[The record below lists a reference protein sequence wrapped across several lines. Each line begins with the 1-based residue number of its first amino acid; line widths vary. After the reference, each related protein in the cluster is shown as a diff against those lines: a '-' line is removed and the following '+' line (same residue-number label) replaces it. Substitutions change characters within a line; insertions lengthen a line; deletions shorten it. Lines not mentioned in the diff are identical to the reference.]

1 MSKFSAF
8 AWGPDTLDGVSPLPT
23 DEDPEALAERILARF
38 ESQGLGAISLRP
50 EVKAE
55 LVLEARPAVHALLF
69 GLGTDRAGDATSLEH
84 HESLAMVTLLG
95 RALAL
100 SGATPTPVL
109 RVVPALL
116 RAFRDEGAEPTQA
129 FEEAL
134 QAVCLEGFVRGREE
148 AVERRVR
155 RGHEQAIAPFALAD
169 GVVALRLVG
178 DLSPDAV
185 TALIEEL
192 GRALFRAEAR
202 ACVVDVNPLAA
213 PTARRARA
221 LLAAEEVCRTLGV
234 RCVYSGLDA
243 RWRAELAG
251 VDLSALTLAG
261 NFAEATA
268 LALAAAGSRIA
279 PTSRLPTALRGLLR

>member
-1 MSKFSAF
+1 M
-8 AWGPDTLDGVSPLPT
+8 SPLPN

-38 ESQGLGAISLRP
+38 CDEGLSSISLRP
-50 EVKAE
+50 EVKTE
-55 LVLEARPAVHALLF
+55 LALEARPAVHALLF
-69 GLGTDRAGDATSLEH
+69 GLGTDRAGDASSLEH

-116 RAFRDEGAEPTQA
+116 SAFRAEGAEPTDA
-129 FEEAL
+129 LEAAL

-155 RGHEQAIAPFALAD
+155 RGHEQAIAPFILAD

-178 DLSPDAV
+178 DLSADALV
-185 TALIEEL
+185 AMIEEL
-192 GRALFRAEAR
+192 GRALFRADAR
-202 ACVVDVNPLAA
+202 ACVVDVNPLSA
-213 PTARRARA
+213 PTPRRARA
-221 LLAAEEVCRTLGV
+221 LLSAHEVALTLGV
-234 RCVYSGLDA
+234 RCIYSGLDA
-243 RWRAELAG
+243 RWQGELRD
-251 VDLSALTLAG
+251 VDLSTLTLADT
-261 NFAEATA
+261 FAEATA

-279 PTSRLPTALRGLLR
+279 RASLLPGALRGLLR